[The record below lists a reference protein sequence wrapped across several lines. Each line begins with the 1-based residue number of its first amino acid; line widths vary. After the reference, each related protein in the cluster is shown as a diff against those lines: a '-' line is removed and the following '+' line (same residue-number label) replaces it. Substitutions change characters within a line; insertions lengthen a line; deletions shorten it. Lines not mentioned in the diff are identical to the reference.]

1 MLFGGKKLARLEDIQ
16 LETITDRVFRVDTGY
31 TSVAKDLQKGG
42 LSAEEEGL
50 VGSMQRMSQAGARVI
65 QKSDTHTHMY
75 TSLPEELIA
84 SLSETQ
90 ISRPTDERH
99 SIRRHLGVKS
109 AKPTLGC
116 PPDFNIEAIFREV
129 PVVRDGGVSE
139 VQPALERLQPQRG
152 LHLQGPPC
160 PTCKLD
166 RHNMF
171 TRQIVYIS
179 VFCDFI
185 GNHKIIEIIEFFR
198 ILSTSLW
205 PARTGAPWMRTR

>member
-99 SIRRHLGVKS
+99 SIR
-109 AKPTLGC
+109 
-116 PPDFNIEAIFREV
+116 
-129 PVVRDGGVSE
+129 
-139 VQPALERLQPQRG
+139 
-152 LHLQGPPC
+152 
-160 PTCKLD
+160 
-166 RHNMF
+166 
-171 TRQIVYIS
+171 
-179 VFCDFI
+179 
-185 GNHKIIEIIEFFR
+185 
-198 ILSTSLW
+198 
-205 PARTGAPWMRTR
+205 